1 MDTKIPGGT
10 SVRRLCGFGA
20 PEDFPKLGSAVLP
33 PHKKPI
39 SSQYQKWTF
48 QEPAQTHV
56 DRSPSQPKGPQ
67 QMAYRCPQRTAQDP
81 TLADVGGS
89 FSQSTRSRHADREA
103 STSRFSFHGARMASR
118 PSSSSVSAP
127 ASRGSPVSQARTLAE
142 ARAAAGRHGFSH
154 GDLRLDRSPSVV
166 QRAGSRSAAAIR
178 AEDEAVKREA
188 EERALREERRT
199 RRDAVARREEEA
211 RRRAEE
217 AARRDAQERMAQWE
231 AGGRAAEDAARAEA
245 AEETIKEA
253 VQEEPDSSMK
263 QQDVQGSEVAQG
275 TAQAAAEGAT
285 AHAPAQTAP
294 GESARVGRSASPA
307 AAMSTGDLLAVLRQR
322 GAPVDTCL
330 VTAEGF
336 LDAESP
342 RRAELLPAGQMRLLD
357 LLRKPTVASVFWQFA
372 EPAHGR
378 NVLKGRTTHR
388 LFAVCQGVARS
399 FQDAMSA
406 VSDEDLVAE
415 VIGRWRDHEDK
426 VWRATQMLRDRRA
439 ACQLRLDPRWP
450 VQQGEPEQ
458 PP

>member
-263 QQDVQGSEVAQG
+263 QQE
-275 TAQAAAEGAT
+275 
-285 AHAPAQTAP
+285 
-294 GESARVGRSASPA
+294 
-307 AAMSTGDLLAVLRQR
+307 
-322 GAPVDTCL
+322 
-330 VTAEGF
+330 
-336 LDAESP
+336 
-342 RRAELLPAGQMRLLD
+342 GQMRLLD